1 MLYGGIEACGLEVR
15 AKEGSRIVSGSFPYS
30 SRAVLSD
37 GGKRGRPR
45 KEFFAPNAFKFSVDE
60 NIEVHVLVGHSFDK
74 PLASRGAGTLI
85 LEDTPKALKFE
96 ATITPEIASTSHAQ
110 DALAMMGAGL
120 IAGISPGFR
129 IPPERTV
136 PNAEEVFEEDP
147 AEGQALVRQ
156 INDAILFELSLVTRP
171 AYPETQ
177 VEARSWDIT
186 QNSVIDNGCTNSR
199 YRWRL

>member
-15 AKEGSRIVSGSFPYS
+15 AKGSSRIVSGSFPYN

-74 PLASRGAGTLI
+74 PLASRSAGTLI
-85 LEDTPKALKFE
+85 LEDTPRALNFE
-96 ATITPEIASTSHAQ
+96 ATITPEIANTSHAK
-110 DALAMMGAGL
+110 DTLAMLGAGL

-147 AEGQALVRQ
+147 AEGDALVRQ

-177 VEARSWDIT
+177 VEARSWELT
-186 QNSVIDNGCTNSR
+186 HTSVNDVVCNYRN
-199 YRWRL
+199 RWRL